1 MTGAGGPNGR
11 RWLSTYLPLTFFIVF
26 LLFPFYW
33 MVLTTFKPNNEL
45 VSVSAN
51 PFIVVRPTL
60 EHIKYLFTQTNY
72 PRWFANTMFIS
83 IGATLISVV
92 ASYLAAYA
100 IARIRFRGDETVGV
114 GIYMAYL
121 IPPAILF
128 IPLADILL
136 KLSMFNKLWALIP
149 VYTTFLIPFSTWLL
163 IGYLKNIP
171 KELEEAA
178 YVDGASRLRIMT
190 TIILPLS
197 VPGLI
202 SAIIFCFTL
211 SWNEYL
217 YALVFMSS
225 PELKTV
231 PVGLATELVRGDLYQ
246 WGPLMAG
253 ALVGSLPVVVLY
265 FFFVEYYVAGLS
277 GALKD

>member
-1 MTGAGGPNGR
+1 MNGAFRR
-11 RWLSTYLPLTFFIVF
+11 RWLTLYLPLGFFIVF

-33 MVLTTFKPNNEL
+33 MVLTSLKPNNEL
-45 VSVSAN
+45 VSTQAN
-51 PFIVVRPTL
+51 PFFVANPTL
-60 EHIKYLFTQTNY
+60 DHVKYLLTQTRY
-72 PRWFANTMFIS
+72 PRWFWNTMFVS
-83 IGATLISVV
+83 VGATIVSVV

-100 IARIRFRGDETVGV
+100 IARLRFRGGQAIGI

-136 KLSMFNKLWALIP
+136 RLKMFNQLWALVP

-163 IGYLKNIP
+163 IGYLKGIP
-171 KELEEAA
+171 RELEEAA
-178 YVDGASRLRIMT
+178 YVDGASRLRILT
-190 TIILPLS
+190 TIMLPLS

-253 ALVGSLPVVVLY
+253 ALLGCLPVVVLY

>member
-1 MTGAGGPNGR
+1 MTQGTNGR
-11 RWLSTYLPLTFFIVF
+11 RWLTLYLPLAFFIVF

-33 MVLTTFKPNNEL
+33 MILTSLKPNNEL
-45 VSVSAN
+45 VSVRTN
-51 PFIVVRPTL
+51 PFVVVNPTL
-60 EHIKYLFTQTNY
+60 EHIRYLLTETRY
-72 PRWFANTMFIS
+72 PRWFWNTMFIS
-83 IGATLISVV
+83 FGATIVSVV

-100 IARIRFRGDETVGV
+100 IARIRFRGDETAGIA
-114 GIYMAYL
+114 IYMAYL

-136 KLSMFNKLWALIP
+136 KLKMFNQLWSLIP

-178 YVDGASRLRIMT
+178 YVDGASRLRIMM

-202 SAIIFCFTL
+202 SAVIFCFTL

-253 ALVGSLPVVVLY
+253 ALLGCLPVVVLY